1 MCVVV
6 CALSTCFP
14 EASKPPLLRHNSG
27 RPVLCY
33 AAASLRGNMIKGFEA
48 VALMYY
54 LVPSACGGA
63 RSAADVAHNHKKKEK
78 KCALFLP
85 ATRQRIGSM
94 YQHPYRGLQQ
104 LPVSSRQSTY
114 DAHCIQSQECSP
126 LGGLAPLAVLQ
137 AFAASFEDL
146 RTGPRIGPRT
156 DRTGASTQYPSTGGC
171 CLLYVCNLKTPP
183 LGQVVLLPGLHY
195 IGSNAHN

>member
-1 MCVVV
+1 MTRQGVENLSCLDSFLLRGNTGIMYVVV

-14 EASKPPLLRHNSG
+14 EASKPPLLRHSG
-27 RPVLCY
+27 RPLLCY
-33 AAASLRGNMIKGFEA
+33 AAASLRVNMIKGFEA
-48 VALMYY
+48 VAFMYY
-54 LVPSACGGA
+54 LVSSACGGTK
-63 RSAADVAHNHKKKEK
+63 SAADGSPNHKKKGK

-104 LPVSSRQSTY
+104 LLVSSRQSTN

-156 DRTGASTQYPSTGGC
+156 DRTGASTQYPSHRG
-171 CLLYVCNLKTPP
+171 
-183 LGQVVLLPGLHY
+183 VLL
-195 IGSNAHN
+195 AVCM